1 MKRLSEGLIP
11 KIIEILRKTGSSTN
25 DLIHNQQ
32 LIKNLI
38 DYLDTNLI
46 FLKANLVGENFER
59 VLSVVWSA
67 TSSAISDIITEGINN
82 KMSAPYFTNLTQ
94 TFRILLNFFFGENI
108 PQNDLVID
116 GISHTLK
123 LYSYNIGD
131 LILTYYDRR
140 YLDQRLLS
148 ATSTYPIGSIT
159 LRALIDRSHLRIEI
173 LNSRHLKPS
182 HIQRRQYGE
191 DIVGSTFDDSRFSRN
206 HNHRR
211 SYAFGA
217 SSSSVRLSSRDVD
230 FTCDENDGEKRLT
243 KMTYNEYIQDIRI
256 KNARNN
262 HILSGNGFKL
272 SKEDK
277 CLFLLF

>member
-1 MKRLSEGLIP
+1 MIP

-67 TSSAISDIITEGINN
+67 TSSAISDIIAEGINN

-148 ATSTYPIGSIT
+148 AFCCVLKNDNSSPFLKIRIQFVGSILPLKQT
-159 LRALIDRSHLRIEI
+159 NDC
-173 LNSRHLKPS
+173 LN
-182 HIQRRQYGE
+182 
-191 DIVGSTFDDSRFSRN
+191 V
-206 HNHRR
+206 
-211 SYAFGA
+211 
-217 SSSSVRLSSRDVD
+217 
-230 FTCDENDGEKRLT
+230 
-243 KMTYNEYIQDIRI
+243 
-256 KNARNN
+256 
-262 HILSGNGFKL
+262 
-272 SKEDK
+272 
-277 CLFLLF
+277 